1 MCTHRVSGK
10 LYWYSSAHH
19 CSVDSIDS
27 IDTMIYN
34 GLTQALKTAE
44 VAAAAAEAYK
54 QSQEQQQAAST
65 KVLRQMAVPTSDE
78 PDDAVGIDS
87 TATGDSW
94 AVGGFTGSQARS
106 AATQREAGHGPPSP
120 PGGFMSGA
128 LRTVNGAR

>member
-1 MCTHRVSGK
+1 
-10 LYWYSSAHH
+10 
-19 CSVDSIDS
+19 
-27 IDTMIYN
+27 
-34 GLTQALKTAE
+34 
-44 VAAAAAEAYK
+44 
-54 QSQEQQQAAST
+54 
-65 KVLRQMAVPTSDE
+65 MAVPTSDE

-128 LRTVNGAR
+128 LSNVKALEERDA